1 MVVSMRSSMVSWMSS
16 KRLPMVM
23 KPRAARRGSSGEMSG
38 MRSAASCSI
47 GVPPTWSRA
56 VTSRCGASGSALIAR
71 LRRSIVRRSRRAS
84 RATMSC
90 SSRSRFFVGAPVEV
104 AVAVGVPPDERGP
117 LRAWSLAILGALEP
131 VLSAEQ
137 FSRGVT
143 AVAEFK
149 AKAGAAFAVGALLA
163 TNGGSVADYAGK
175 PNVRHGRAA
184 PLVVVPTTAG
194 TGSEASPSAG
204 IHPDAVTASVGMN
217 SRHLVPQLA
226 LLDPELTVSL
236 PRRLT
241 AATGIDALSHCIEG
255 YLSLRDQPLGKSI
268 ALDGIRR
275 VARHLPHAVADGQN
289 LQARGEMMLAAFAGG
304 VSIGMGLGPAH
315 AIAITCSDQGFHH
328 GILSGIGLIA
338 TLDATAAH
346 DAARMVA
353 VSEAFGLPA
362 GASLAQGVV
371 TLMRELGLPTSL
383 AQLGYVAND
392 LVSMASAA
400 ERSHFNLFAPFRPD
414 ASQYA
419 AFLTQSLKP
428 ETNT

>member
-1 MVVSMRSSMVSWMSS
+1 MNT
-16 KRLPMVM
+16 L
-23 KPRAARRGSSGEMSG
+23 
-38 MRSAASCSI
+38 
-47 GVPPTWSRA
+47 VPPTA
-56 VTSRCGASGSALIAR
+56 PIPALTLPRTLFA
-71 LRRSIVRRSRRAS
+71 
-84 RATMSC
+84 
-90 SSRSRFFVGAPVEV
+90 VGAIRALPGELENLSMRKPLVVTDAGLV
-104 AVAVGVPPDERGP
+104 AAGVAAKVVMACGD
-117 LRAWSLAILGALEP
+117 AA
-131 VLSAEQ
+131 
-137 FSRGVT
+137 T
-143 AVAEFK
+143 AVLFDNVTENPLYADVD
-149 AKAGAAFAVGALLA
+149 AGAATYRAHGCDGVIAVGGGSVIDTAKMIALLA

-175 PNVRHGRAA
+175 PNARHGRAA

-275 VARHLPHAVADGQN
+275 VVRHLPRAVADGQD

-346 DAARMVA
+346 DAARMTA
-353 VSEAFGLPA
+353 VSEALGLPA
-362 GASLAQGVV
+362 GASLAKAVA
-371 TLMRELGLPTSL
+371 TLMRELGLPTGL
-383 AQLGYVAND
+383 AQLGYVATD
-392 LVSMASAA
+392 LAAMASAA

-419 AFLTQSLKP
+419 AYLTQSLTP

>member
-1 MVVSMRSSMVSWMSS
+1 MHTPAPHPAPIPALTLPRTLFAVGAIRALPGELENLNVRKPLVVTDQGLVAAGVAANVVMACGDAATVVSFDH
-16 KRLPMVM
+16 
-23 KPRAARRGSSGEMSG
+23 
-38 MRSAASCSI
+38 
-47 GVPPTWSRA
+47 
-56 VTSRCGASGSALIAR
+56 VT
-71 LRRSIVRRSRRAS
+71 
-84 RATMSC
+84 
-90 SSRSRFFVGAPVEV
+90 EN
-104 AVAVGVPPDERGP
+104 P
-117 LRAWSLAILGALEP
+117 LYAD
-131 VLSAEQ
+131 VD
-137 FSRGVT
+137 
-143 AVAEFK
+143 
-149 AKAGAAFAVGALLA
+149 AGAATYRAHACDGVIAVGGGSVIDTAKMIALLA

-226 LLDPELTVSL
+226 LLDPELTLSL

-275 VARHLPHAVADGQN
+275 VVRHLPRAVADGQD
-289 LQARGEMMLAAFAGG
+289 LQARGELMLAAFAGG

-346 DAARMVA
+346 DTARMIA

-362 GASLAQGVV
+362 GASLAQGVA

-392 LVSMASAA
+392 LISMASTA

>member
-1 MVVSMRSSMVSWMSS
+1 MNTPAPPLATIPTLTLPRTLFAVGAIRALPGELENLGVRKPLVVTDQGLVAAG
-16 KRLPMVM
+16 V
-23 KPRAARRGSSGEMSG
+23 AARVVMACGD
-38 MRSAASCSI
+38 AA
-47 GVPPTWSRA
+47 
-56 VTSRCGASGSALIAR
+56 
-71 LRRSIVRRSRRAS
+71 
-84 RATMSC
+84 
-90 SSRSRFFVGAPVEV
+90 
-104 AVAVGVPPDERGP
+104 
-117 LRAWSLAILGALEP
+117 
-131 VLSAEQ
+131 
-137 FSRGVT
+137 T
-143 AVAEFK
+143 AVFFDHVTENPLYADVD
-149 AKAGAAFAVGALLA
+149 AGAATYRAHACDGVIAVGGGSVIDTAKMIALLA

-226 LLDPELTVSL
+226 LLDPELTLSL

-275 VARHLPHAVADGQN
+275 VVRHLPRAVADGQD

-328 GILSGIGLIA
+328 GILSGISLIA

-362 GASLAQGVV
+362 GALLAQGVV

-392 LVSMASAA
+392 LISMASAA

>member
-1 MVVSMRSSMVSWMSS
+1 MNTPAPPLATIPTLTLPRTLFAVGAIRALPGELENLGVRKPLVVTDQ
-16 KRLPMVM
+16 
-23 KPRAARRGSSGEMSG
+23 G
-38 MRSAASCSI
+38 
-47 GVPPTWSRA
+47 
-56 VTSRCGASGSALIAR
+56 LIAAG
-71 LRRSIVRRSRRAS
+71 VA
-84 RATMSC
+84 ATVVMAC
-90 SSRSRFFVGAPVEV
+90 GDA
-104 AVAVGVPPDERGP
+104 A
-117 LRAWSLAILGALEP
+117 
-131 VLSAEQ
+131 
-137 FSRGVT
+137 T
-143 AVAEFK
+143 AVVFDHVTENPLYADVD
-149 AKAGAAFAVGALLA
+149 AGAATYLTHACDGVIAVGGGSVIDTAKMIALLA

-226 LLDPELTVSL
+226 LLDPELTLSL

-346 DAARMVA
+346 DTARMVA